1 MKKISDIT
9 STADDNGEFTNGQI
23 SPYVSPTEL
32 DAEWF
37 NTIQRELCAV
47 LAAVGITI
55 DPGNDAQIVNAM
67 KLIAQQFGNGVQ
79 GDKGDPGPA
88 GPQGP
93 KGEKGD
99 KGDPG
104 VQGPPGP
111 QGRTGDIGPSGP
123 TGQTGAD
130 GKSAMDIWAAQQPA
144 GSDTSL
150 NAFMNS
156 MAGKRG
162 DKGDAGAAGPQGPK
176 GDKGDPGLKGDT
188 GPAGP
193 QGPKGDKGDPGV
205 PGLQGPKGDTGPAGP
220 QGPAGQVTSY
230 TREESDSRY
239 IQNIQRGAPVTPG
252 KVDEYG
258 PAEAPPGCF
267 LTRARHDPSD
277 SYGVLFTYRPLQIVI
292 NGAPRTISDG

>member
-47 LAAVGITI
+47 LEAVGIKI
-55 DPGNDAQIVNAM
+55 DPGNDAQIVAAM

-111 QGRTGDIGPSGP
+111 QGNTGDIGPSGP
-123 TGQTGAD
+123 AGQTGTD
-130 GKSAMDIWAAQQPA
+130 GKSAMDIWVAQQPA
-144 GSDTSL
+144 GSDISL

-156 MAGKRG
+156 MSGKKG
-162 DKGDAGAAGPQGPK
+162 IQGEKGDSGPAGPQGPK
-176 GDKGDPGLKGDT
+176 GDPGPQGDA

-230 TREESDSRY
+230 TRWESDSRY

-267 LTRARHDPSD
+267 LTQARHDPSD